1 MLARLNS
8 AGRYRPGSGAMENIH
23 VAKLEASLLNTVKQ
37 HVTVQMAAVM
47 GGHVHDDHRFFTLR
61 FFNNRFWL
69 YNGLWLNLRCRA
81 GCGAGCA

>member
-1 MLARLNS
+1 
-8 AGRYRPGSGAMENIH
+8 MENIH

-69 YNGLWLNLRCRA
+69 YNGLRLNVRGRSTVAISMAMCCLTVFNRQGSSLA
-81 GCGAGCA
+81 I